1 MSAILEL
8 KHISKHYPDGD
19 ELLSI
24 LDN

>member
-24 LDN
+24 LD

>member
-8 KHISKHYPDGD
+8 KYISKHYPDGD

-24 LDN
+24 LD